1 MSGPIRAATVIAGMP
16 LLFQSASFGPACH
29 FHYPTTPWSTVTTG
43 NGLCTR
49 IWTKKER
56 KTWRCI
62 LSWICVTALWSGSWT
77 NRWGQSWLG
86 SRLKSWW
93 IAVIVWL
100 QCASISWGAK
110 SKQTKGDDRYARLDG
125 GGHRKLTWYI
135 WCVEI
140 IQWFL
145 TWSTW
150 WNSLNPNFQLKC
162 KGPAVLF
169 F

>member
-1 MSGPIRAATVIAGMP
+1 M
-16 LLFQSASFGPACH
+16 
-29 FHYPTTPWSTVTTG
+29 
-43 NGLCTR
+43 
-49 IWTKKER
+49 
-56 KTWRCI
+56 
-62 LSWICVTALWSGSWT
+62 
-77 NRWGQSWLG
+77 
-86 SRLKSWW
+86 
-93 IAVIVWL
+93 IVWL

-150 WNSLNPNFQLKC
+150 WNSLNPNFQLKF
-162 KGPAVLF
+162 KRPAALFLSSWCCRAGGNSSKSVLTSKRGENWRNAAWSLYMICLKSALQTLKDTQQSCRAVWCF
-169 F
+169 TLNESWMEYFITIYNLYDSCFIV